1 MLIQV
6 LDRDHTNP
14 GRANRQPPVTSTNM
28 PAGSTGTISR
38 QANIAAPSADFFI
51 VL

>member
-6 LDRDHTNP
+6 PDRDHTNP
-14 GRANRQPPVTSTNM
+14 GRANRQPPGTSTNM

-38 QANIAAPSADFFI
+38 HANIAPPPADIFI